1 MVIRSIFPLTETN
14 MWFLITYFGLFL
26 LSPLLNT
33 AFNAQDK
40 IQRIITLICLLFID
54 VYLGYMHQSKE
65 ITIDGYHLIHF
76 VVIYYLGSFV
86 KSINLKISNLR
97 LLWGGV
103 FLLGF
108 IDDNVS
114 HDKNGIFSN
123 SYCLFDA
130 I

>member
-1 MVIRSIFPLTETN
+1 
-14 MWFLITYFGLFL
+14 
-26 LSPLLNT
+26 
-33 AFNAQDK
+33 
-40 IQRIITLICLLFID
+40 
-54 VYLGYMHQSKE
+54 MHQSKE

-97 LLWGGV
+97 LLWGG